1 MFIVEDHTVTM
12 KCRTAKKAAT
22 LLEFVSMF
30 CDCEME
36 NSNKSS
42 DPQLEFVSKSC
53 DGEIQK
59 SNTNVVP
66 LLCV

>member
-1 MFIVEDHTVTM
+1 MTVLVEGMTVWVMFIVEDHTVTM

-42 DPQLEFVSKSC
+42 
-53 DGEIQK
+53 
-59 SNTNVVP
+59 VP
-66 LLCV
+66 

>member
-1 MFIVEDHTVTM
+1 MTVWVYGMTVLVEGMTVWVMFIVEDHTVTM

-22 LLEFVSMF
+22 LFEFVSMF

-42 DPQLEFVSKSC
+42 
-53 DGEIQK
+53 
-59 SNTNVVP
+59 VP
-66 LLCV
+66 